1 MQMDIDV
8 SASIDVNK
16 STLESTNPDSK
27 DLCVNKPANDVIEF
41 MSTQDDGNENLD
53 SKSSCDEHDSQKK
66 DQAGENSIGD
76 CKTFPCSSNTASS
89 SGESM
94 EVALNTNDIIV
105 QESTPHDNVKS
116 ADPPCTSSQ
125 SLNTAQ
131 MPVSAIKGSREKRGA
146 TPPQKLTVKWS
157 PDVYDPVPNS
167 VSHSVT
173 IKIPKRQSKKTSKS
187 KQKNGSKSSRGNK
200 HKEKLAGRG
209 GGG

>member
-16 STLESTNPDSK
+16 STLESSNPDSK

-41 MSTQDDGNENLD
+41 MSAQDDGNENLD
-53 SKSSCDEHDSQKK
+53 SESSCDEHDSQKK

-76 CKTFPCSSNTASS
+76 CSSNTTSS

-116 ADPPCTSSQ
+116 ADPLCTGSQ
-125 SLNTAQ
+125 SLN
-131 MPVSAIKGSREKRGA
+131 VSIAFICLVFSAEVAI
-146 TPPQKLTVKWS
+146 LTL
-157 PDVYDPVPNS
+157 Y
-167 VSHSVT
+167 
-173 IKIPKRQSKKTSKS
+173 
-187 KQKNGSKSSRGNK
+187 
-200 HKEKLAGRG
+200 
-209 GGG
+209 